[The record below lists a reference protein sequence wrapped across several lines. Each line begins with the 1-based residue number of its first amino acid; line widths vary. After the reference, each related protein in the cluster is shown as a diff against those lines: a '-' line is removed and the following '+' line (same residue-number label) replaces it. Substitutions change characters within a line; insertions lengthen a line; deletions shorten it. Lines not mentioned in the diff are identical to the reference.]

1 MGLATG
7 SDEVTVMRLVTS
19 GDAVTAVRLVTR
31 GEEIA
36 AVRLATGGDAV
47 TAVRLVTDGG
57 VATAMGL
64 VTRGEEVAAV
74 RLATGGDDVTA
85 VRLVTGGLAEIR
97 STTAPRKQTS
107 CTRHCGC
114 CAPHV
119 SGGNDEDGDWV
130 TRNML
135 LCLTGFKG
143 HAPTY
148 LQYTARSTVH
158 TIYR

>member
-19 GDAVTAVRLVTR
+19 GDAVTAVRLVTDR
-31 GEEIA
+31 
-36 AVRLATGGDAV
+36 
-47 TAVRLVTDGG
+47 G

-64 VTRGEEVAAV
+64 VTRGEEIAAV

-85 VRLVTGGLAEIR
+85 VRLVTGRLAEIR
-97 STTAPRKQTS
+97 STTASRKQTS

-143 HAPTY
+143 ARAY
-148 LQYTARSTVH
+148 LP

>member
-7 SDEVTVMRLVTS
+7 SDEVTVMGLV
-19 GDAVTAVRLVTR
+19 
-31 GEEIA
+31 
-36 AVRLATGGDAV
+36 TGGDAV
-47 TAVRLVTDGG
+47 TAVR
-57 VATAMGL
+57 L

-85 VRLVTGGLAEIR
+85 VRLVTGRLAEIR

-135 LCLTGFKG
+135 LCFTGFKG
-143 HAPTY
+143 ARAY
-148 LQYTARSTVH
+148 LP